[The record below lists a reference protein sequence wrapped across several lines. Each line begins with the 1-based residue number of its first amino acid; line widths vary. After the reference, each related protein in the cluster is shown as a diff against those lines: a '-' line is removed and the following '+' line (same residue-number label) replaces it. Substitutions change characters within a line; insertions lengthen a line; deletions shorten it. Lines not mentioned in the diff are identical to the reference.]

1 MVLFIFIYIH
11 VQSIDD
17 QDIDNIFFVN
27 WEIERLVEQYMRS
40 LVLQPFNTK
49 LAPIDQNLG

>member
-1 MVLFIFIYIH
+1 MVLYSCSEYRRPRYR
-11 VQSIDD
+11 QY
-17 QDIDNIFFVN
+17 FFVN

-40 LVLQPFNTK
+40 LVLQPLNTK